1 MQRKLVGL
9 MICTLLIF
17 SFSLTAEAQS
27 NPVEAGK
34 KNVSL
39 SLSGQVNRALLYI
52 HDGEQSDFF
61 NVDSDASSTR
71 FRIVGEY
78 QSHPEFS
85 IGAIIEAQF
94 ESNSS
99 VSVSQDNKTNVGP
112 NNFTERRLEL
122 YFDSKTY
129 GRLWLGQGNTA
140 SDGTS
145 EVDLS
150 GTGIIG
156 YSSVCDWAG
165 GIQFR
170 TSDTAATLTGITLC
184 DVFDNLDGLSR
195 DDRIRYD
202 TPTFAGL
209 KLSTSW
215 ITDDRWDIALRYA
228 GNFGAI
234 KAAAAIAYSERQDP
248 FDYQMNGS
256 ASIWHESGVSFTLA
270 TGIRKVDASNDPKYG
285 YFKLAYARQF
295 WKLGE
300 SAIGFDLYLGD
311 DVGAAGNDS
320 VSYGGFVVQNLDAYA
335 TEFYAGIRQHELDQ
349 DGPDLDGVFTFF
361 TGARV
366 KF

>member
-1 MQRKLVGL
+1 MQRPFLGVI
-9 MICTLLIF
+9 MCIFLIF

-27 NPVEAGK
+27 NPVAAGTN
-34 KNVSL
+34 NVSL

-52 HDGEQSDFF
+52 HDGEQSDIF
-61 NVDSDASSTR
+61 NVDSEVSSTR
-71 FRIVGEY
+71 FRIIGDY

-85 IGAIIEAQF
+85 IGAIIEVEF

-99 VSVSQDNKTNVGP
+99 AEISQDNKTNVGP
-112 NNFTERRLEL
+112 NHFTERKLEI
-122 YFDSKTY
+122 YFDSQTY
-129 GRLWLGQGNTA
+129 GRLWLGQGSTA

-150 GTGIIG
+150 GTGIIA
-156 YSSVCDWAG
+156 YSSPCDWAG

-170 TSDTAATLTGITLC
+170 TSDTAMLTGITLC
-184 DVFDNLDGLSR
+184 NVFDNLDGLSR
-195 DDRIRYD
+195 GDRIRYD
-202 TPTFAGL
+202 TPALAGF

-215 ITDDRWDIALRYA
+215 VTDDRWDVALRYA

-234 KAAAAIAYSERQDP
+234 KAAAAMAYSERPEP
-248 FDYQMNGS
+248 FDYQINGS
-256 ASIWHESGVSFTLA
+256 FSVWHESGVSFTLA

-285 YFKLAYARQF
+285 YFKLSYGRAV

-300 SAIGFDLYLGD
+300 SSIGVDLYLGD
-311 DVGAAGNDS
+311 DVGAGGNDS
-320 VSYGGFVVQNLDAYA
+320 VSFGGFVVQHLDAYA
-335 TEFYAGIRQHELDQ
+335 TEIYAGIRQYELDQ
-349 DGPDLDGVFTFF
+349 DGPDVDSVFAFF

>member
-1 MQRKLVGL
+1 VQRMFLGAITCIFL
-9 MICTLLIF
+9 M
-17 SFSLTAEAQS
+17 FSLSLAEEVQP
-27 NPVEAGK
+27 NPVAAGTN
-34 KNVSL
+34 NVSL

-52 HDGEQSDFF
+52 YDGEQSDLF
-61 NVDSDASSTR
+61 NVDSEVSSTR
-71 FRIVGEY
+71 FRIVGDY
-78 QSHPEFS
+78 QSHAEFS
-85 IGAIIEAQF
+85 IGAIIEVEM

-99 VSVSQDNKTNVGP
+99 VNVSQDRKTDADPV
-112 NNFTERRLEL
+112 NFTERKLEI

-150 GTGIIG
+150 GTGYIA
-156 YSSVCDWAG
+156 YSSPCDWAG

-170 TSDTAATLTGITLC
+170 TSDTAMLTGITLC

-202 TPTFAGL
+202 TPVMAGF

-215 ITDDRWDIALRYA
+215 VTDDRWDVALRYG

-234 KAAAAIAYSERQDP
+234 KAAAAMAYSKRPEP
-248 FDYQMNGS
+248 FEYQINGS
-256 ASIWHESGVSFTLA
+256 FSVWHESGVSFTLA
-270 TGIRKVDASNDPKYG
+270 TGIRKVDASNDPKYV
-285 YFKLAYARQF
+285 YFKLSYARAI
-295 WKLGE
+295 WKLGD
-300 SAIGFDLYLGD
+300 SNIGVDLYLGN
-311 DVGAAGNDS
+311 DVGARGNDS
-320 VSYGGFVVQNLDAYA
+320 VSFSGFVVQNLDAYA
-335 TEFYAGIRQHELDQ
+335 TAIYAGIRQYELDQ
-349 DGPDLDGVFTFF
+349 DGPNLDGVFAFF